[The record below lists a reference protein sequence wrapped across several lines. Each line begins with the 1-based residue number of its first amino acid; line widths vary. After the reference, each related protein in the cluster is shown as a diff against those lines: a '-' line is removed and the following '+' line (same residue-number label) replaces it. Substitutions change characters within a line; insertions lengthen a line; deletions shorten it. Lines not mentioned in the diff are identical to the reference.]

1 MVDNGNISIERL
13 TDSVVRRINTV
24 FLGKPPGTAFCSS
37 IHKKSI
43 LNFEKHTTWL
53 ACLWAFF
60 SGLFAQWTFND
71 YGAIVN
77 PLCTEA
83 TKLAAR
89 QDAADLTAAVKS
101 KTAQANAGM
110 HADMLGDIAA
120 EAKRYAAIQSRGFLM
135 HIARA
140 HQRVFSSEPGST
152 VYFWRIFRATGST

>member
-24 FLGKPPGTAFCSS
+24 FLGKPPGMAFCSS

-53 ACLWAFF
+53 AYLWAFF

-77 PLCTEA
+77 PLRTEA

-89 QDAADLTAAVKS
+89 QDAAAVKS
-101 KTAQANAGM
+101 KTAEANAGM

-152 VYFWRIFRATGST
+152 VYLWRIFRATGST